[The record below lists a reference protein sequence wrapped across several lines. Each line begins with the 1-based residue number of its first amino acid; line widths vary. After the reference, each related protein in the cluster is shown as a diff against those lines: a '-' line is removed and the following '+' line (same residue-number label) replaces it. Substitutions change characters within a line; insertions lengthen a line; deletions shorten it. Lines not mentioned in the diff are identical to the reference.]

1 MIGRG
6 AFGRST
12 AIWDCREQV
21 RKLLPGCER
30 PPCDDVDARPKGLAR
45 FAASS
50 AVIEYVRCSRCDL
63 RTSSKDCRVE
73 LIACQ

>member
-1 MIGRG
+1 MIGCG

-21 RKLLPGCER
+21 SKLLPVCER
-30 PPCDDVDARPKGLAR
+30 PPCHDVDGRPKGLPC
-45 FAASS
+45 FVVSS
-50 AVIEYVRCSRCDL
+50 AVIEYVGCSRCDL
-63 RTSSKDCRVE
+63 RTFSKDCRVE